1 MLKKAILL
9 ISAILIC
16 VFLGNAVLV
25 TGLLIKGLSLNE
37 IMDLNISEIVN
48 SDSINANYFKLL
60 VGLSNL
66 ISFAGSAVLYLTFT
80 KKKEFAKEL
89 DLQPQTDMISLV
101 WFVALYF
108 CTLPLASL
116 MAEFSMNIPWPDWM
130 QKMDDSSL
138 SDLSSILVMHN
149 AGDLMVNLI
158 SIAMIAGFSEELLF
172 RGVIQKG
179 LQEFFKPSW
188 IAIIVS
194 SIIFSA
200 VHLQPVAFLPKMVI
214 GLLLGYAYWIS
225 RNLWYSIAL
234 HTLNNAVPLIVLYY
248 SGIDASELP
257 QDNSAN
263 QISWLSILVS
273 IALGINIIFA
283 INKRFNGP
291 KT

>member
-1 MLKKAILL
+1 
-9 ISAILIC
+9 
-16 VFLGNAVLV
+16 
-25 TGLLIKGLSLNE
+25 
-37 IMDLNISEIVN
+37 
-48 SDSINANYFKLL
+48 
-60 VGLSNL
+60 
-66 ISFAGSAVLYLTFT
+66 
-80 KKKEFAKEL
+80 
-89 DLQPQTDMISLV
+89 
-101 WFVALYF
+101 
-108 CTLPLASL
+108 
-116 MAEFSMNIPWPDWM
+116 
-130 QKMDDSSL
+130 
-138 SDLSSILVMHN
+138 
-149 AGDLMVNLI
+149 
-158 SIAMIAGFSEELLF
+158 MIAGFSEELLF